1 MEGVQKRLE
10 YYKKEKEKEIKD
22 FFTYKG
28 SIETDRF
35 ESCEE
40 ESKALLDE
48 RKELLDELKNLPQP
62 KYLHIELDESVDV
75 YKNEVKQ
82 LQDKKMNIVS
92 NLAKHNTLIE
102 SLTESL
108 HELDDKIN
116 TTRADMETSE
126 LTEYIADLKKKIA
139 DYEANFDVNDVP
151 SMTKEQLNSD
161 VDKLNM
167 ILFHLDQVM
176 QLPYYTLEY
185 FKKNYNHYGLDVNKM
200 DNFAHKRMEII
211 MGQLHQMEKKKEIPE
226 GILQIRY
233 LPHACKSWKECPYYL
248 ELSNEHNKVKK
259 DVKTLK
265 ASLLEEQECAE
276 GLMQIASALFSIRK
290 VLSMRDPDIREYR
303 VSEETVI
310 QCILSQ
316 DKSLLVDH
324 ELVQSLLEKI
334 EYHDLYV
341 KNKASLVDA
350 ERELE
355 LIRAKT
361 NNVDIE
367 SLVKEQGKIF
377 VKITNHK
384 NMVNKLDKELK
395 SIEQKIYAT
404 EELLQDYAI
413 MKEYNLKSSECN
425 YRLRDIDTK
434 IDSCL
439 DVIEKRNKFKEHE
452 RVYEE
457 KIRNLDF
464 QIKEAEREIYNLRM
478 KESTFNQL
486 TAEIQHVEEYY
497 EYAEL
502 IKEAVSSRTG
512 IPKIHIMFY
521 CRALKTIANKIIEE
535 IYDGELILRDFDID
549 DTKFNIPYYTKGA
562 NVSDIRYG
570 SQAETSVAT
579 IAISFAILMQFM
591 PKYNIILLDEI
602 DGPMH
607 ETNKERLFASLEG
620 QLKSI
625 GCEQVFLITQSKAY
639 NNYPVNLIITDPEY
653 SKSVTNKQAVIF
665 QR

>member
-1 MEGVQKRLE
+1 M
-10 YYKKEKEKEIKD
+10 
-22 FFTYKG
+22 
-28 SIETDRF
+28 
-35 ESCEE
+35 
-40 ESKALLDE
+40 
-48 RKELLDELKNLPQP
+48 
-62 KYLHIELDESVDV
+62 HI
-75 YKNEVKQ
+75 
-82 LQDKKMNIVS
+82 
-92 NLAKHNTLIE
+92 AT
-102 SLTESL
+102 
-108 HELDDKIN
+108 
-116 TTRADMETSE
+116 
-126 LTEYIADLKKKIA
+126 
-139 DYEANFDVNDVP
+139 
-151 SMTKEQLNSD
+151 
-161 VDKLNM
+161 
-167 ILFHLDQVM
+167 
-176 QLPYYTLEY
+176 
-185 FKKNYNHYGLDVNKM
+185 
-200 DNFAHKRMEII
+200 
-211 MGQLHQMEKKKEIPE
+211 
-226 GILQIRY
+226 
-233 LPHACKSWKECPYYL
+233 
-248 ELSNEHNKVKK
+248 
-259 DVKTLK
+259 
-265 ASLLEEQECAE
+265 
-276 GLMQIASALFSIRK
+276 ALFSIRK
-290 VLSMRDPDIREYR
+290 VLSMRDPDIKEYR
-303 VSEETVI
+303 VSEETVV

-355 LIRAKT
+355 LIHAKT

-413 MKEYNLKSSECN
+413 MKEYNLKSSEYN

-653 SKSVTNKQAVIF
+653 SKSVTNKQSVIF